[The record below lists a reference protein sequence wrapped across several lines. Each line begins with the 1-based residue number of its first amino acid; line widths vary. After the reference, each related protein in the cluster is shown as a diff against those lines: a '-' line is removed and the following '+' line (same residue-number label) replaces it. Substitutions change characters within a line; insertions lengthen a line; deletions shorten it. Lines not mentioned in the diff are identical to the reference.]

1 MLYKW
6 LLKGCLRVY
15 ILVLY
20 IYTFVLY
27 IYAFV
32 LYIYAKWACIKRQ

>member
-6 LLKGCLRVY
+6 LLKACLRIY
-15 ILVLY
+15 TLVLY

-27 IYAFV
+27 IYA
-32 LYIYAKWACIKRQ
+32 KWGCIKRQ

>member
-6 LLKGCLRVY
+6 LLKGCLRIY
-15 ILVLY
+15 TLVLY

-27 IYAFV
+27 IYAE
-32 LYIYAKWACIKRQ
+32 WRCIKRQ

>member
-6 LLKGCLRVY
+6 LLKGCLRIY
-15 ILVLY
+15 ALVLY

-27 IYAFV
+27 IYA
-32 LYIYAKWACIKRQ
+32 KWGCIKRQ

>member
-15 ILVLY
+15 TLVLY
-20 IYTFVLY
+20 IYTFV
-27 IYAFV
+27 V
-32 LYIYAKWACIKRQ
+32 YIYAKWACIKRQ

>member
-27 IYAFV
+27 IYA
-32 LYIYAKWACIKRQ
+32 KWACIKRQ

>member
-6 LLKGCLRVY
+6 LLKDCLHVY
-15 ILVLY
+15 TLVLY

-27 IYAFV
+27 IYA
-32 LYIYAKWACIKRQ
+32 KWGV

>member
-6 LLKGCLRVY
+6 LLKDCLHVY
-15 ILVLY
+15 TLVLY

-27 IYAFV
+27 IYA
-32 LYIYAKWACIKRQ
+32 KWGCIKRQ

>member
-6 LLKGCLRVY
+6 LLKDCLRIY
-15 ILVLY
+15 TLVLY

-27 IYAFV
+27 IYA
-32 LYIYAKWACIKRQ
+32 KWGRIKRQ